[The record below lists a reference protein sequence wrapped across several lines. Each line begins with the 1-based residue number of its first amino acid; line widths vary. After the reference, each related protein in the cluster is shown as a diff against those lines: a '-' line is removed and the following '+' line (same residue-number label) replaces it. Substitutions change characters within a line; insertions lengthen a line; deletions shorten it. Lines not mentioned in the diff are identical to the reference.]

1 MVWFFR
7 ELKGYG
13 EKHFINHIGL
23 SDQQF
28 KQIKKKYLK
37 ESKKPNKKDDN
48 YFSFKYVGIIYIFEK
63 LFIIYPKYIDAELD
77 KNTNIDYD
85 IEDDYKN
92 KIVNCLKSIE
102 KYQLSD
108 KNTEEEGKEKEL
120 IRDKIHLNKIISTYN
135 SFSKKTANED
145 AKKYCLSKIKNKY
158 FSFLKKIK
166 ETLNWN
172 ITEDE
177 NFFNMLEKNLD
188 QSIQLPIN
196 LNTLEKWHISYF
208 NGQFNNF
215 DKFIFLIDSKRMEY
229 LWEKVYLDFLQSDG
243 KNIKIPKEKAREI
256 KTEDNKIIE
265 PLEWKIN
272 NKENYSDSLR
282 PDIVIEDDWQ
292 NLYIHD
298 LKYYNILSS
307 DGEIKKKPNKQDI
320 LKQYL
325 YELTFKELGYEVKEN
340 WLIFPC
346 DFIDEQDKEQ
356 KNINNY
362 VFLTTFK
369 NVFYYQRQ
377 KFELK
382 KFLKNIVWDY
392 DSFIKKI
399 KIILYDANDL
409 FSRYASE
416 REDVYKVYKKDCQ
429 EIDFSFVGNVVKWTK
444 SSRYT
449 WIKFNYEIKE
459 KSKEQ
464 VRFSFTIRDVRKGH
478 EYTQNGNISLKIPQ
492 NK

>member
-1 MVWFFR
+1 MAWFFK
-7 ELKGYG
+7 ELKGYE
-13 EKHFINHIGL
+13 EKHFINVVGL

-28 KQIKKKYLK
+28 KQIKKYYLK
-37 ESKKPNKKDDN
+37 KENGGK
-48 YFSFKYVGIIYIFEK
+48 FSFKYVGIIYIFEK
-63 LFIIYPKYIDAELD
+63 LFIIYPKYIDAGLD
-77 KNTNIDYD
+77 KNTSIVYYIDN
-85 IEDDYKN
+85 DYKN

-102 KYQLSD
+102 KYHQLS
-108 KNTEEEGKEKEL
+108 KNTEEENEL
-120 IRDKIHLNKIISTYN
+120 IKDKLYLNEIINTYN
-135 SFSKKTANED
+135 SFSKKSMNED
-145 AKKYCLSKIKNKY
+145 VKKYCQGRIKNKY
-158 FSFLKKIK
+158 FSFLKEIK

-177 NFFNMLEKNLD
+177 NFFNMLESQN
-188 QSIQLPIN
+188 IQLPILIN
-196 LNTLEKWHISYF
+196 LNILEEQYISCF
-208 NGQFNNF
+208 NRQFNNL

-243 KNIKIPKEKAREI
+243 KNIKIPKEKSREI

-265 PLEWKIN
+265 SLEWKIN
-272 NKENYSDSLR
+272 NKEDYSDSLR
-282 PDIVIEDDWQ
+282 PDIVIEDEWQ

-307 DGEIKKKPNKQDI
+307 DDEIKKKPNKQDI

-346 DFIDEQDKEQ
+346 DFTDEQDKEQ

-377 KFELK
+377 KIELK
-382 KFLKNIVWDY
+382 KFLKNVVWDY

-449 WIKFNYEIKE
+449 WIEFTYEIKE
-459 KSKEQ
+459 RSKEK
-464 VRFSFTIRDVRKGH
+464 VRFNFTIRDVRRGCG
-478 EYTQNGNISLKIPQ
+478 YTQNGNISLQIPQ
-492 NK
+492 NE